1 MLVAWLARG
10 VIAETRRPANIAGK
24 RARGLGRVLR
34 TAVVGEVVTAL
45 ATQGSIGP
53 WNEEVQDAYDTT
65 MREASA
71 EDAPGTWEV
80 DEQDLEIMSR
90 ANEEELHGAIVA
102 VTQNGSLGLQP
113 HTQEKRVK
121 RRWCYVVRRHVDTE
135 VE

>member
-53 WNEEVQDAYDTT
+53 
-65 MREASA
+65 
-71 EDAPGTWEV
+71 
-80 DEQDLEIMSR
+80 
-90 ANEEELHGAIVA
+90 
-102 VTQNGSLGLQP
+102 
-113 HTQEKRVK
+113 
-121 RRWCYVVRRHVDTE
+121 
-135 VE
+135 